1 RLKQLVTEFKQGLP
15 LIAAL
20 RNTSLKQRHWEEI
33 QYAIGRSL
41 TRDATLTLGDLLKWR
56 LFQHRDLIMEISTR
70 ATNEATL
77 LTMLNKLINT
87 WQTTDFKLVAH
98 TSGPQNVMIVSTAEE
113 IWNQLEESQMTI
125 ATIKGSRYVTPIKG
139 QVEDWERK
147 LMLFSRTLDEW
158 MQCQRNWLYLE
169 PVFTTIDIQRQLPTE
184 SQLFSQ
190 VDKSWREIM
199 RRTEDRPNA
208 LRAATGPGVL
218 ESLQLC
224 NSNLEKIQ
232 KCLED
237 YLELKRLAFPR
248 FYFLSNDELLSVLS
262 HGREPVSIQPHLVKC
277 FANIKYLDIRGGSS
291 KAPNTVHAMI
301 SAEGETVAMPKYVN
315 VRARGSVENWLSS
328 VEGAMIDTVR
338 KHLRMALLTWTH
350 DPNALVEWMLKYPG
364 QVVLTVVSI
373 FYLLLHWN
381 RDFRQAQIMF
391 NKEVTKALSTET
403 PEAELQRTHQDF
415 INILNYFT
423 LEALIIIYVHIRDII
438 ADLIK
443 LKVTSPQ
450 DFQWTRQLLYEWQDA
465 SNMCKVVQAEARFT
479 YGCEYIGC
487 ASRLV
492 ITPLTDRCF
501 LTLTGA
507 LNLHLGG
514 SPAGPAGTGK
524 SETVK
529 DLAKI
534 MGKQCVVFNCSEG
547 IDFKMT
553 GQFFSG
559 LSQSGAWC
567 CFDEFNRIDVEVLS
581 VIASQVH
588 SIKAAMDAQVIRF
601 MFEGREIKLNASC
614 AYFITMNPGY
624 LGRVELPDNLKSLF
638 RPVAMMV
645 PDYALIT
652 EIILFSEGFQEAKLF
667 SRKIV
672 NLYDLASKQL
682 SQQDHYDFG
691 MRAIKSVLV
700 MAGQKKQSYISSSD
714 AQDRNILIHSLRNAN
729 LPRFLAEDAPLFN
742 NIMSDLFP
750 GISPPKMDNSA
761 LEKAIEQATTEL
773 GLELWTDQLQ
783 KAVQLKEQLAVRH
796 GVMLVGPSGG
806 GKTTVRTVLQRA
818 LTSLY
823 SSLAPKHT
831 DESFSINPK
840 CVSLG
845 ELYGYTDPNTLE
857 WVDGMLA
864 YLFSTT
870 ISNGEFEWRWVVL
883 DGPVDTA
890 WVENLNTTLDDTKTL
905 CLANG
910 ERINMPDN
918 MRIMFEVDT
927 LTQASPATISRC
939 AMVYMD
945 PVKLGWKPYVKS
957 WIKRLPKDLPQSGRD
972 HLWDL
977 FELSIETG
985 LQLLEKRLKLQHI
998 PVPQLSVVQ
1007 TLCRILQVL
1016 IGEVNYNRP
1025 AEVTSELT
1033 FILGRL
1039 FVFAFTWSVGG
1050 VLNRED
1056 DQEEDTLISSTVIGR
1071 DETLINMSYDFD
1083 QLVHDIF
1090 EKDTGI
1096 GVTFPSGSRS
1106 IFSYFVDLQVIRYS
1120 FLSALLLLNKFP
1132 VLLTGDSGVGKTAL
1146 IQRVLLPVATKAQ
1159 SGDLV
1164 INTIQFSAL
1173 TQPSQ
1178 CQAQMMNKLVKRSRD
1193 SVGPPRGKKCI
1204 AFVNDLNMPSSD
1216 KHGSQPPLELL
1227 RQFIDLGG
1235 FYDVKKL
1242 TWKGVVD
1249 VTLAATAAP
1258 PGGGR
1263 EISSRLLKHFSVF
1276 AMPQPSTK
1284 SLQHIYKVQL
1294 GHFFEN
1300 RDFMPEVKESC
1311 PQVVNAGIAVYY
1323 KMCNAMLPTPDKSHY
1338 TFNLRDLSDV
1348 IKGVLQADESVIV
1361 SRETIAHLFAHE
1373 ATRVF
1378 HDRLTDATD
1387 RSTFHQFLSDD
1398 LHNYFKQIKTL
1409 KKYVAVH
1416 FKRFIT
1422 IPAETLQ
1429 NAPIIFGDFLDMNA
1443 PSASRMYRQLPSHNM
1458 LSTLLEEYYMRISSS
1473 LSSSPP
1479 LIFFEAA
1486 IDHVVRAARVFRQ
1499 PGAHLLLVGIDGT
1512 GKVTTCKLAAR
1523 IAGCQVYSLSIVR
1536 GYSLVDFRDE
1546 LKKVFRI
1553 CGVSNKPTVL
1563 LLTDADL
1570 VSEAFLE
1577 DINCILNTGRE
1588 DAELFDQDELDGIV
1602 MEVKQDAIAHD
1613 VPDSRAAML
1622 KFFQSRVSRNLHIT
1636 LATSPAGGNF
1646 RRRCRTHP
1654 ALVNCCTID
1663 WYDRWPEEALMSVAC
1678 AYFTRENIDESIS
1691 GEKIASVCVQIHFS
1705 AAQAAQ
1711 KLWEEMRRR
1720 YYITPTT
1727 YLEFVQLFTKMLSK
1741 NKQNFHR
1748 NLGRLHTGLRKLA
1761 EAKSMVSTMREEL
1774 IGLGPKIEVKAQDTE
1789 RLMAQLKKDTQAVNE
1804 VRELVRN
1811 EEQTMRNETQM
1822 VQDFAQQAT
1831 LDLQA
1836 VLPALQEAVQALDS
1850 LDKSDLAVIR
1860 VYIYPP
1866 LLVVK
1871 VMNAVCVLLQV
1882 KPDWPQAKQLMADP
1896 QFLKKMVQLD
1906 RDAIPDRVFAKVRRI
1921 TRDPDFTPEQVE
1933 KVSSACTSM
1942 CMWVLALQHYNDVKR
1957 MVEPKQRRVQEAR
1970 EALQVAQDNLKKKQ
1984 ASLHKIESHLTQL
1997 SAKYDE
2003 SVAQQEA
2010 LKKRRVITGKRLE
2023 RAAILIHA
2031 LADEEGRWNESVD
2044 NLNKKLCGLIGDTMV
2059 SAASVAYL
2067 GPFIQSYR
2075 HDLTSQW
2082 VQSCHDGSIVTSQSY
2097 DMVRLMADSNKVRT
2111 WHTQDLPRDVHS
2123 IENAVIIDAAR
2134 RWPLIVDPQG
2144 QAINWIK
2151 KMEKQHLRVVYAGD
2165 ANYMKVVENAIR
2177 VGETLLLCGL
2187 SETLDPELKPV
2198 LQMELITGN
2207 PLSSCEVFLK
2217 VSCVCIK
2224 LSKYLKTFLFRQSN
2238 YSENER
2244 RTEAARSRYM
2254 PVATRG
2260 AVLYFVVADLEVL
2273 NPMYQFSLQW
2283 FSEKFIFATERPSQI
2298 EEDKDFLKL
2307 LHKMVDVLT
2316 NGVYEVVSY
2325 SLFAEHKIVFSFL
2338 LACAIMRNNAK
2349 YGDQW
2354 KELVDAG
2361 LGEVPR
2367 TPFEWVTV
2375 DMWRQCRYISLKIAA
2390 FDSLSVSMVKAT
2402 SQWELFHSHPQPY
2415 ELMATKQNLD
2425 DNADFDWTK
2434 ISSFGRLILIK
2445 LLRPECLLPSV
2456 RSFVRYEM
2464 GETFVTSK
2472 SLDLVEIYKQS
2483 VSNMPLIFVLSPGT
2497 DPSAQLLKYAKE
2509 TRGSTLHVD
2518 MVSLGRGQGPKAEDL
2533 IHKAQI
2539 LKGRWVFLQ
2548 NCHLAASFMPRL
2560 QAIVE
2565 DLNAPGSEVDSEFR
2579 LWLSSKPDH
2588 SFPVPILQKGLK
2600 MAVEPPRGIRSHLEL
2615 AFGSSGVNDVTPD
2628 LYSHGSPHKN
2638 WNRLL
2643 FALCCFNALAH
2654 ERQKYGTLGFNL
2666 SYDFTASDLEVS
2678 ILMLQQLLG
2687 DSPDVPWLALRHLT
2701 GLIGACFFQ
2710 VRESIMGLPLSDPPD
2725 VFGMHDN
2732 AEKAFMESEANRLIN
2747 VIINVQPKLATAS
2760 HDGLLNEA
2768 ELDSELTLAKILT
2781 SNVWSNSAL
2790 LTVARQEIDR
2800 FNRLLHTINVSLR
2813 ALSRALS
2820 GEIVMSDSLEQAF
2833 SALLLQRVPETW
2845 QAVSY
2850 ESCKPLGSW
2859 LEDLLQRVEFFST
2872 WSNLEEPTSYWV
2884 SAFFFPQGF
2893 LTAVLQNYARK
2904 HKIPVDSLTF
2914 NFHVRDFAFRTT
2926 ETPLNDGVRV
2936 FGLFMDSGRWDVDQR
2951 MLQESL
2957 PNIRYFRMPE
2967 IIFMPVQQTEDA
2979 SSSSMYSCPLYRTS
2993 RRAGSLSSTGHST
3006 NFVTAVNLETDLP
3019 SGHWTLRGTA
3029 LLVSVG

>member
-1 RLKQLVTEFKQGLP
+1 
-15 LIAAL
+15 
-20 RNTSLKQRHWEEI
+20 
-33 QYAIGRSL
+33 
-41 TRDATLTLGDLLKWR
+41 
-56 LFQHRDLIMEISTR
+56 
-70 ATNEATL
+70 
-77 LTMLNKLINT
+77 
-87 WQTTDFKLVAH
+87 
-98 TSGPQNVMIVSTAEE
+98 
-113 IWNQLEESQMTI
+113 
-125 ATIKGSRYVTPIKG
+125 
-139 QVEDWERK
+139 
-147 LMLFSRTLDEW
+147 
-158 MQCQRNWLYLE
+158 
-169 PVFTTIDIQRQLPTE
+169 
-184 SQLFSQ
+184 
-190 VDKSWREIM
+190 
-199 RRTEDRPNA
+199 
-208 LRAATGPGVL
+208 
-218 ESLQLC
+218 
-224 NSNLEKIQ
+224 
-232 KCLED
+232 
-237 YLELKRLAFPR
+237 
-248 FYFLSNDELLSVLS
+248 
-262 HGREPVSIQPHLVKC
+262 
-277 FANIKYLDIRGGSS
+277 
-291 KAPNTVHAMI
+291 
-301 SAEGETVAMPKYVN
+301 
-315 VRARGSVENWLSS
+315 
-328 VEGAMIDTVR
+328 
-338 KHLRMALLTWTH
+338 
-350 DPNALVEWMLKYPG
+350 
-364 QVVLTVVSI
+364 
-373 FYLLLHWN
+373 
-381 RDFRQAQIMF
+381 
-391 NKEVTKALSTET
+391 
-403 PEAELQRTHQDF
+403 
-415 INILNYFT
+415 
-423 LEALIIIYVHIRDII
+423 
-438 ADLIK
+438 
-443 LKVTSPQ
+443 
-450 DFQWTRQLLYEWQDA
+450 
-465 SNMCKVVQAEARFT
+465 NM
-479 YGCEYIGC
+479 
-487 ASRLV
+487 
-492 ITPLTDRCF
+492 
-501 LTLTGA
+501 
-507 LNLHLGG
+507 
-514 SPAGPAGTGK
+514 
-524 SETVK
+524 
-529 DLAKI
+529 
-534 MGKQCVVFNCSEG
+534 
-547 IDFKMT
+547 
-553 GQFFSG
+553 
-559 LSQSGAWC
+559 
-567 CFDEFNRIDVEVLS
+567 
-581 VIASQVH
+581 
-588 SIKAAMDAQVIRF
+588 
-601 MFEGREIKLNASC
+601 
-614 AYFITMNPGY
+614 
-624 LGRVELPDNLKSLF
+624 
-638 RPVAMMV
+638 
-645 PDYALIT
+645 
-652 EIILFSEGFQEAKLF
+652 
-667 SRKIV
+667 
-672 NLYDLASKQL
+672 
-682 SQQDHYDFG
+682 
-691 MRAIKSVLV
+691 
-700 MAGQKKQSYISSSD
+700 
-714 AQDRNILIHSLRNAN
+714 
-729 LPRFLAEDAPLFN
+729 
-742 NIMSDLFP
+742 
-750 GISPPKMDNSA
+750 
-761 LEKAIEQATTEL
+761 
-773 GLELWTDQLQ
+773 
-783 KAVQLKEQLAVRH
+783 
-796 GVMLVGPSGG
+796 
-806 GKTTVRTVLQRA
+806 
-818 LTSLY
+818 
-823 SSLAPKHT
+823 
-831 DESFSINPK
+831 
-840 CVSLG
+840 
-845 ELYGYTDPNTLE
+845 ELY
-857 WVDGMLA
+857 
-864 YLFSTT
+864 
-870 ISNGEFEWRWVVL
+870 
-883 DGPVDTA
+883 
-890 WVENLNTTLDDTKTL
+890 
-905 CLANG
+905 
-910 ERINMPDN
+910 PD
-918 MRIMFEVDT
+918 R
-927 LTQASPATISRC
+927 
-939 AMVYMD
+939 
-945 PVKLGWKPYVKS
+945 
-957 WIKRLPKDLPQSGRD
+957 
-972 HLWDL
+972 
-977 FELSIETG
+977 
-985 LQLLEKRLKLQHI
+985 
-998 PVPQLSVVQ
+998 
-1007 TLCRILQVL
+1007 
-1016 IGEVNYNRP
+1016 
-1025 AEVTSELT
+1025 LT

-1050 VLNRED
+1050 VLN
-1056 DQEEDTLISSTVIGR
+1056 
-1071 DETLINMSYDFD
+1071 SYDFD

-1106 IFSYFVDLQVIRYS
+1106 IFSYFVDLQSGRFVPWDELVPATRTLIERGLTYTLVGNNRALIRYS

-1146 IQRVLLPVATKAQ
+1146 IQVLATKAQ

-1284 SLQHIYKVQL
+1284 SLQHIYKVSSL
-1294 GHFFEN
+1294 FFN

-1398 LHNYFKQIKTL
+1398 LHNYFK
-1409 KKYVAVH
+1409 
-1416 FKRFIT
+1416 IT

-2224 LSKYLKTFLFRQSN
+2224 LSKYLKTFLFLPPKQLFW
-2238 YSENER
+2238 
-2244 RTEAARSRYM
+2244 SRYM

-2283 FSEKFIFATERPSQI
+2283 FSEKFILCIGELVKNGTMQFRLL
-2298 EEDKDFLKL
+2298 LKSCLKVL
-2307 LHKMVDVLT
+2307 L
-2316 NGVYEVVSY
+2316 VVSY

-2354 KELVDAG
+2354 KELGQLTEQHWNIFLHTRPLASMTDDEILVRI
-2361 LGEVPR
+2361 PR

-2701 GLIGACFFQ
+2701 GEVIYGGRVTDHWDRRCLVSLLTKFYCDETITDGHTYSRDGLFKPPDQNATFA
-2710 VRESIMGLPLSDPPD
+2710 ESIMGLPLSDPPD

-2760 HDGLLNEA
+2760 VLDSGQTDTQVVMEITRDMLQRLPNTVEHDGLLNEA

-2914 NFHVRDFAFRTT
+2914 NFHVQDVKDNEDLIDINKKLQVRDFAFRTT

-2967 IIFMPVQQTEDA
+2967 IIFMPQTEDA

>member
-1 RLKQLVTEFKQGLP
+1 
-15 LIAAL
+15 
-20 RNTSLKQRHWEEI
+20 
-33 QYAIGRSL
+33 
-41 TRDATLTLGDLLKWR
+41 
-56 LFQHRDLIMEISTR
+56 
-70 ATNEATL
+70 
-77 LTMLNKLINT
+77 
-87 WQTTDFKLVAH
+87 
-98 TSGPQNVMIVSTAEE
+98 
-113 IWNQLEESQMTI
+113 
-125 ATIKGSRYVTPIKG
+125 
-139 QVEDWERK
+139 
-147 LMLFSRTLDEW
+147 
-158 MQCQRNWLYLE
+158 
-169 PVFTTIDIQRQLPTE
+169 
-184 SQLFSQ
+184 
-190 VDKSWREIM
+190 
-199 RRTEDRPNA
+199 
-208 LRAATGPGVL
+208 
-218 ESLQLC
+218 
-224 NSNLEKIQ
+224 
-232 KCLED
+232 
-237 YLELKRLAFPR
+237 
-248 FYFLSNDELLSVLS
+248 
-262 HGREPVSIQPHLVKC
+262 LVKC

-301 SAEGETVAMPKYVN
+301 SAEGETVAMPKN

-364 QVVLTVVSI
+364 QVVLTV
-373 FYLLLHWN
+373 
-381 RDFRQAQIMF
+381 AQIMF

-415 INILNYFT
+415 INILNVLSGIVKMFPGT
-423 LEALIIIYVHIRDII
+423 MQLLTTLIIIYVHIRDII

-806 GKTTVRTVLQRA
+806 GKTTVRTCNATCVNTFRKWLW
-818 LTSLY
+818 
-823 SSLAPKHT
+823 
-831 DESFSINPK
+831 SFSINPK

-864 YLFSTT
+864 YSVVR
-870 ISNGEFEWRWVVL
+870 SSDSGEFEWRWVVL

-1025 AEVTSELT
+1025 AEVTSEL
-1033 FILGRL
+1033 

-1050 VLNRED
+1050 VLN
-1056 DQEEDTLISSTVIGR
+1056 SSTVIGR

-1106 IFSYFVDLQVIRYS
+1106 IFSYFVDLQSGRFVPWDELVPATRTLIERGLTYTLVGNNRALIRYS

-1146 IQRVLLPVATKAQ
+1146 IQVLATKAQ

-1249 VTLAATAAP
+1249 VTLAALQP
-1258 PGGGR
+1258 HLVVGGSL
-1263 EISSRLLKHFSVF
+1263 ISSRLLKHFSVF

-1398 LHNYFKQIKTL
+1398 LHNYFK
-1409 KKYVAVH
+1409 
-1416 FKRFIT
+1416 IT

-1678 AYFTRENIDESIS
+1678 AYFTRENIDVQTQITSSSVDATNDESAQIESSREESIS

-2198 LQMELITGN
+2198 LQMELIH
-2207 PLSSCEVFLK
+2207 
-2217 VSCVCIK
+2217 
-2224 LSKYLKTFLFRQSN
+2224 
-2238 YSENER
+2238 
-2244 RTEAARSRYM
+2244 RSRYM

-2283 FSEKFIFATERPSQI
+2283 FSEKFILCIGEFISMILELNLIFNLKKLLQFKRLVKNGTMQFRLLLKSCLKVLLVNKLHCTIFYFPPQSVQAREECSSTPSSRVSSATERPSQI

-2316 NGVYEVVSY
+2316 NGVYEVSIGKKLGKNVFGKFKFKNVLGQIGANLKINKYDKIQLHFVVSY

-2354 KELVDAG
+2354 KELEVDAG

-2701 GLIGACFFQ
+2701 GEVIYGGRVTDHWDRRCLVSLLTKFYCDETITDGHTYSRDGLFKPPDQNATFA
-2710 VRESIMGLPLSDPPD
+2710 ESIMGLPLSDPPD

-2760 HDGLLNEA
+2760 VLDSGQTDTQVVMEITRDMLQRLPNTVEHDGLPLMQ
-2768 ELDSELTLAKILT
+2768 
-2781 SNVWSNSAL
+2781 SAL

-2872 WSNLEEPTSYWV
+2872 WSNLVEEPTSYWV

-3029 LLVSVG
+3029 LLVSV

>member
-1 RLKQLVTEFKQGLP
+1 MQ
-15 LIAAL
+15 
-20 RNTSLKQRHWEEI
+20 EI
-33 QYAIGRSL
+33 
-41 TRDATLTLGDLLKWR
+41 
-56 LFQHRDLIMEISTR
+56 
-70 ATNEATL
+70 
-77 LTMLNKLINT
+77 
-87 WQTTDFKLVAH
+87 
-98 TSGPQNVMIVSTAEE
+98 
-113 IWNQLEESQMTI
+113 
-125 ATIKGSRYVTPIKG
+125 
-139 QVEDWERK
+139 
-147 LMLFSRTLDEW
+147 
-158 MQCQRNWLYLE
+158 
-169 PVFTTIDIQRQLPTE
+169 
-184 SQLFSQ
+184 
-190 VDKSWREIM
+190 
-199 RRTEDRPNA
+199 
-208 LRAATGPGVL
+208 
-218 ESLQLC
+218 LQ
-224 NSNLEKIQ
+224 
-232 KCLED
+232 
-237 YLELKRLAFPR
+237 
-248 FYFLSNDELLSVLS
+248 
-262 HGREPVSIQPHLVKC
+262 
-277 FANIKYLDIRGGSS
+277 
-291 KAPNTVHAMI
+291 
-301 SAEGETVAMPKYVN
+301 
-315 VRARGSVENWLSS
+315 
-328 VEGAMIDTVR
+328 
-338 KHLRMALLTWTH
+338 
-350 DPNALVEWMLKYPG
+350 
-364 QVVLTVVSI
+364 
-373 FYLLLHWN
+373 
-381 RDFRQAQIMF
+381 
-391 NKEVTKALSTET
+391 
-403 PEAELQRTHQDF
+403 
-415 INILNYFT
+415 
-423 LEALIIIYVHIRDII
+423 
-438 ADLIK
+438 
-443 LKVTSPQ
+443 
-450 DFQWTRQLLYEWQDA
+450 
-465 SNMCKVVQAEARFT
+465 
-479 YGCEYIGC
+479 
-487 ASRLV
+487 
-492 ITPLTDRCF
+492 
-501 LTLTGA
+501 
-507 LNLHLGG
+507 
-514 SPAGPAGTGK
+514 
-524 SETVK
+524 
-529 DLAKI
+529 
-534 MGKQCVVFNCSEG
+534 
-547 IDFKMT
+547 
-553 GQFFSG
+553 
-559 LSQSGAWC
+559 
-567 CFDEFNRIDVEVLS
+567 
-581 VIASQVH
+581 
-588 SIKAAMDAQVIRF
+588 
-601 MFEGREIKLNASC
+601 
-614 AYFITMNPGY
+614 
-624 LGRVELPDNLKSLF
+624 
-638 RPVAMMV
+638 
-645 PDYALIT
+645 
-652 EIILFSEGFQEAKLF
+652 
-667 SRKIV
+667 
-672 NLYDLASKQL
+672 
-682 SQQDHYDFG
+682 
-691 MRAIKSVLV
+691 
-700 MAGQKKQSYISSSD
+700 
-714 AQDRNILIHSLRNAN
+714 QDRNILIHSLRNAN

-761 LEKAIEQATTEL
+761 LEVAIEQATTEL

-806 GKTTVRTVLQRA
+806 GKTTVRTKSTRRRKYV
-818 LTSLY
+818 
-823 SSLAPKHT
+823 
-831 DESFSINPK
+831 ESFSINPK

-864 YLFSTT
+864 YASRDTPAN
-870 ISNGEFEWRWVVL
+870 SGEFEWRWVVL

-1016 IGEVNYNRP
+1016 IGFMNKNGGEVNYNRP
-1025 AEVTSELT
+1025 AEVTSESRPILSTGVETKMLYPDRLT

-1050 VLNRED
+1050 VLN
-1056 DQEEDTLISSTVIGR
+1056 
-1071 DETLINMSYDFD
+1071 SYDFD

-1106 IFSYFVDLQVIRYS
+1106 IFSYFVDLQVVGLEFEWNSSKITYIHLPKYTLCSIRYS

-1146 IQRVLLPVATKAQ
+1146 IQVLATKAQ

-1178 CQAQMMNKLVKRSRD
+1178 CQVSFKIFLVKRSRD

-1263 EISSRLLKHFSVF
+1263 EFISSRLLKHFSVF

-1398 LHNYFKQIKTL
+1398 LHNYFKVPRVCHTTRTTEQIKTL

-1678 AYFTRENIDESIS
+1678 AYFTRENIDVQTQITSSSVDATNDES
-1691 GEKIASVCVQIHFS
+1691 AQIES
-1705 AAQAAQ
+1705 SR
-1711 KLWEEMRRR
+1711 EEMRRR

-1970 EALQVAQDNLKKKQ
+1970 EALQVAQDNLK
-1984 ASLHKIESHLTQL
+1984 
-1997 SAKYDE
+1997 
-2003 SVAQQEA
+2003 
-2010 LKKRRVITGKRLE
+2010 
-2023 RAAILIHA
+2023 
-2031 LADEEGRWNESVD
+2031 
-2044 NLNKKLCGLIGDTMV
+2044 
-2059 SAASVAYL
+2059 
-2067 GPFIQSYR
+2067 
-2075 HDLTSQW
+2075 
-2082 VQSCHDGSIVTSQSY
+2082 
-2097 DMVRLMADSNKVRT
+2097 
-2111 WHTQDLPRDVHS
+2111 
-2123 IENAVIIDAAR
+2123 
-2134 RWPLIVDPQG
+2134 
-2144 QAINWIK
+2144 
-2151 KMEKQHLRVVYAGD
+2151 
-2165 ANYMKVVENAIR
+2165 
-2177 VGETLLLCGL
+2177 
-2187 SETLDPELKPV
+2187 
-2198 LQMELITGN
+2198 
-2207 PLSSCEVFLK
+2207 
-2217 VSCVCIK
+2217 
-2224 LSKYLKTFLFRQSN
+2224 
-2238 YSENER
+2238 
-2244 RTEAARSRYM
+2244 
-2254 PVATRG
+2254 
-2260 AVLYFVVADLEVL
+2260 
-2273 NPMYQFSLQW
+2273 
-2283 FSEKFIFATERPSQI
+2283 
-2298 EEDKDFLKL
+2298 
-2307 LHKMVDVLT
+2307 
-2316 NGVYEVVSY
+2316 
-2325 SLFAEHKIVFSFL
+2325 
-2338 LACAIMRNNAK
+2338 
-2349 YGDQW
+2349 
-2354 KELVDAG
+2354 
-2361 LGEVPR
+2361 
-2367 TPFEWVTV
+2367 
-2375 DMWRQCRYISLKIAA
+2375 
-2390 FDSLSVSMVKAT
+2390 
-2402 SQWELFHSHPQPY
+2402 
-2415 ELMATKQNLD
+2415 
-2425 DNADFDWTK
+2425 
-2434 ISSFGRLILIK
+2434 
-2445 LLRPECLLPSV
+2445 
-2456 RSFVRYEM
+2456 
-2464 GETFVTSK
+2464 
-2472 SLDLVEIYKQS
+2472 
-2483 VSNMPLIFVLSPGT
+2483 
-2497 DPSAQLLKYAKE
+2497 
-2509 TRGSTLHVD
+2509 
-2518 MVSLGRGQGPKAEDL
+2518 
-2533 IHKAQI
+2533 
-2539 LKGRWVFLQ
+2539 
-2548 NCHLAASFMPRL
+2548 
-2560 QAIVE
+2560 
-2565 DLNAPGSEVDSEFR
+2565 
-2579 LWLSSKPDH
+2579 
-2588 SFPVPILQKGLK
+2588 
-2600 MAVEPPRGIRSHLEL
+2600 
-2615 AFGSSGVNDVTPD
+2615 
-2628 LYSHGSPHKN
+2628 
-2638 WNRLL
+2638 
-2643 FALCCFNALAH
+2643 
-2654 ERQKYGTLGFNL
+2654 
-2666 SYDFTASDLEVS
+2666 
-2678 ILMLQQLLG
+2678 
-2687 DSPDVPWLALRHLT
+2687 
-2701 GLIGACFFQ
+2701 
-2710 VRESIMGLPLSDPPD
+2710 
-2725 VFGMHDN
+2725 
-2732 AEKAFMESEANRLIN
+2732 
-2747 VIINVQPKLATAS
+2747 
-2760 HDGLLNEA
+2760 
-2768 ELDSELTLAKILT
+2768 
-2781 SNVWSNSAL
+2781 
-2790 LTVARQEIDR
+2790 
-2800 FNRLLHTINVSLR
+2800 
-2813 ALSRALS
+2813 
-2820 GEIVMSDSLEQAF
+2820 
-2833 SALLLQRVPETW
+2833 
-2845 QAVSY
+2845 
-2850 ESCKPLGSW
+2850 
-2859 LEDLLQRVEFFST
+2859 
-2872 WSNLEEPTSYWV
+2872 
-2884 SAFFFPQGF
+2884 
-2893 LTAVLQNYARK
+2893 
-2904 HKIPVDSLTF
+2904 
-2914 NFHVRDFAFRTT
+2914 
-2926 ETPLNDGVRV
+2926 
-2936 FGLFMDSGRWDVDQR
+2936 
-2951 MLQESL
+2951 
-2957 PNIRYFRMPE
+2957 
-2967 IIFMPVQQTEDA
+2967 
-2979 SSSSMYSCPLYRTS
+2979 
-2993 RRAGSLSSTGHST
+2993 
-3006 NFVTAVNLETDLP
+3006 
-3019 SGHWTLRGTA
+3019 
-3029 LLVSVG
+3029 

>member
-1 RLKQLVTEFKQGLP
+1 SQVTEFLKLDIDIVQDNVMRFMQTIFMLEKGLPKNEIVPRLKQLVTEFKQGLP

-301 SAEGETVAMPKYVN
+301 SAEGETVAMPKN

-364 QVVLTVVSI
+364 QVVLTKIIRITKWPLQPENI
-373 FYLLLHWN
+373 F
-381 RDFRQAQIMF
+381 
-391 NKEVTKALSTET
+391 KT
-403 PEAELQRTHQDF
+403 
-415 INILNYFT
+415 
-423 LEALIIIYVHIRDII
+423 
-438 ADLIK
+438 
-443 LKVTSPQ
+443 
-450 DFQWTRQLLYEWQDA
+450 
-465 SNMCKVVQAEARFT
+465 RFT

-806 GKTTVRTVLQRA
+806 GKTTMIHMFCHKSTRRRKYV
-818 LTSLY
+818 
-823 SSLAPKHT
+823 
-831 DESFSINPK
+831 ESFSINPK

-864 YLFSTT
+864 YASRDTPAN
-870 ISNGEFEWRWVVL
+870 SGEFEWRWVVL

-957 WIKRLPKDLPQSGRD
+957 WIKRLPKDLPQSGECPKSCRD

-1016 IGEVNYNRP
+1016 IG
-1025 AEVTSELT
+1025 
-1033 FILGRL
+1033 
-1039 FVFAFTWSVGG
+1039 
-1050 VLNRED
+1050 ED

-1106 IFSYFVDLQVIRYS
+1106 IFSYFVDLQSGRFVPWDELVPATRTLIERGLTYTLVGNNRALIRYS

-1146 IQRVLLPVATKAQ
+1146 IQVLATKAQ

-1178 CQAQMMNKLVKRSRD
+1178 CQVSFKIFLVKRSRD

-1284 SLQHIYKVQL
+1284 SLQHIYKVSSL
-1294 GHFFEN
+1294 FFVFN

-1398 LHNYFKQIKTL
+1398 LHNYFK
-1409 KKYVAVH
+1409 
-1416 FKRFIT
+1416 IT

-1458 LSTLLEEYYMRISSS
+1458 LSTLLEEYYMRIRYSGLMVIPRGNSS

-1761 EAKSMVSTMREEL
+1761 EAKSMVT
-1774 IGLGPKIEVKAQDTE
+1774 
-1789 RLMAQLKKDTQAVNE
+1789 
-1804 VRELVRN
+1804 
-1811 EEQTMRNETQM
+1811 
-1822 VQDFAQQAT
+1822 
-1831 LDLQA
+1831 
-1836 VLPALQEAVQALDS
+1836 
-1850 LDKSDLAVIR
+1850 
-1860 VYIYPP
+1860 
-1866 LLVVK
+1866 
-1871 VMNAVCVLLQV
+1871 
-1882 KPDWPQAKQLMADP
+1882 KQLMADP

-2198 LQMELITGN
+2198 LQMELIH
-2207 PLSSCEVFLK
+2207 
-2217 VSCVCIK
+2217 
-2224 LSKYLKTFLFRQSN
+2224 
-2238 YSENER
+2238 
-2244 RTEAARSRYM
+2244 RSRYM

-2283 FSEKFIFATERPSQI
+2283 FSEKFILCIGEFISMILELNLIFNLKKLLQFKRLVKNGTMQFRLLLKSLQAREECSSTPSSRVSSATERPSQI

-2316 NGVYEVVSY
+2316 NGVYEVSIGKKLGKFKFKNVLGQIGANLKINKYDKIQLHFVSNIIFAISRYQVVSY

-2354 KELVDAG
+2354 KELEVDAG

-2701 GLIGACFFQ
+2701 GEVIYGGRVTDHWDRRCLVSLLTKFYCDETITDGHTYSRDGLFKPPDQNATFAEVICVF
-2710 VRESIMGLPLSDPPD
+2710 RGKYGESIMGLPLSDPPD

-2760 HDGLLNEA
+2760 VLDSGQTDTQVVMEITRDMLQRLPNTVEHDGVFFLKMGAGEIPLKMV
-2768 ELDSELTLAKILT
+2768 T
-2781 SNVWSNSAL
+2781 
-2790 LTVARQEIDR
+2790 RQEIDR

-2967 IIFMPVQQTEDA
+2967 IIFMPVQ
-2979 SSSSMYSCPLYRTS
+2979 
-2993 RRAGSLSSTGHST
+2993 
-3006 NFVTAVNLETDLP
+3006 V
-3019 SGHWTLRGTA
+3019 
-3029 LLVSVG
+3029 

>member
-1 RLKQLVTEFKQGLP
+1 
-15 LIAAL
+15 
-20 RNTSLKQRHWEEI
+20 
-33 QYAIGRSL
+33 
-41 TRDATLTLGDLLKWR
+41 
-56 LFQHRDLIMEISTR
+56 
-70 ATNEATL
+70 
-77 LTMLNKLINT
+77 
-87 WQTTDFKLVAH
+87 
-98 TSGPQNVMIVSTAEE
+98 
-113 IWNQLEESQMTI
+113 
-125 ATIKGSRYVTPIKG
+125 
-139 QVEDWERK
+139 
-147 LMLFSRTLDEW
+147 
-158 MQCQRNWLYLE
+158 
-169 PVFTTIDIQRQLPTE
+169 
-184 SQLFSQ
+184 
-190 VDKSWREIM
+190 
-199 RRTEDRPNA
+199 
-208 LRAATGPGVL
+208 
-218 ESLQLC
+218 
-224 NSNLEKIQ
+224 
-232 KCLED
+232 
-237 YLELKRLAFPR
+237 
-248 FYFLSNDELLSVLS
+248 
-262 HGREPVSIQPHLVKC
+262 
-277 FANIKYLDIRGGSS
+277 
-291 KAPNTVHAMI
+291 
-301 SAEGETVAMPKYVN
+301 
-315 VRARGSVENWLSS
+315 
-328 VEGAMIDTVR
+328 
-338 KHLRMALLTWTH
+338 
-350 DPNALVEWMLKYPG
+350 
-364 QVVLTVVSI
+364 
-373 FYLLLHWN
+373 
-381 RDFRQAQIMF
+381 
-391 NKEVTKALSTET
+391 
-403 PEAELQRTHQDF
+403 
-415 INILNYFT
+415 
-423 LEALIIIYVHIRDII
+423 
-438 ADLIK
+438 
-443 LKVTSPQ
+443 
-450 DFQWTRQLLYEWQDA
+450 
-465 SNMCKVVQAEARFT
+465 FT

-761 LEKAIEQATTEL
+761 LEVAIEQATTEL

-864 YLFSTT
+864 YCIIAFLSD
-870 ISNGEFEWRWVVL
+870 SGEFEWRWVVL

-957 WIKRLPKDLPQSGRD
+957 WIKRLPKDLPQSRD

-1016 IGEVNYNRP
+1016 IGFMNKNGGFGNPDMLYPDR
-1025 AEVTSELT
+1025 LT

-1106 IFSYFVDLQVIRYS
+1106 IFSYFVDLQVLWSIVMYRAESILSKSLNSQGCLITPIPFQIIRYS

-1146 IQRVLLPVATKAQ
+1146 IQVLATKAQ

-1398 LHNYFKQIKTL
+1398 LHNYFK
-1409 KKYVAVH
+1409 
-1416 FKRFIT
+1416 IT

-1577 DINCILNTGRE
+1577 DINCILNTG
-1588 DAELFDQDELDGIV
+1588 
-1602 MEVKQDAIAHD
+1602 
-1613 VPDSRAAML
+1613 S
-1622 KFFQSRVSRNLHIT
+1622 
-1636 LATSPAGGNF
+1636 
-1646 RRRCRTHP
+1646 
-1654 ALVNCCTID
+1654 
-1663 WYDRWPEEALMSVAC
+1663 
-1678 AYFTRENIDESIS
+1678 
-1691 GEKIASVCVQIHFS
+1691 
-1705 AAQAAQ
+1705 
-1711 KLWEEMRRR
+1711 
-1720 YYITPTT
+1720 
-1727 YLEFVQLFTKMLSK
+1727 
-1741 NKQNFHR
+1741 
-1748 NLGRLHTGLRKLA
+1748 
-1761 EAKSMVSTMREEL
+1761 
-1774 IGLGPKIEVKAQDTE
+1774 
-1789 RLMAQLKKDTQAVNE
+1789 
-1804 VRELVRN
+1804 
-1811 EEQTMRNETQM
+1811 
-1822 VQDFAQQAT
+1822 
-1831 LDLQA
+1831 
-1836 VLPALQEAVQALDS
+1836 
-1850 LDKSDLAVIR
+1850 
-1860 VYIYPP
+1860 
-1866 LLVVK
+1866 
-1871 VMNAVCVLLQV
+1871 
-1882 KPDWPQAKQLMADP
+1882 
-1896 QFLKKMVQLD
+1896 
-1906 RDAIPDRVFAKVRRI
+1906 
-1921 TRDPDFTPEQVE
+1921 
-1933 KVSSACTSM
+1933 
-1942 CMWVLALQHYNDVKR
+1942 WVL
-1957 MVEPKQRRVQEAR
+1957 
-1970 EALQVAQDNLKKKQ
+1970 
-1984 ASLHKIESHLTQL
+1984 
-1997 SAKYDE
+1997 
-2003 SVAQQEA
+2003 
-2010 LKKRRVITGKRLE
+2010 
-2023 RAAILIHA
+2023 
-2031 LADEEGRWNESVD
+2031 
-2044 NLNKKLCGLIGDTMV
+2044 
-2059 SAASVAYL
+2059 
-2067 GPFIQSYR
+2067 
-2075 HDLTSQW
+2075 
-2082 VQSCHDGSIVTSQSY
+2082 
-2097 DMVRLMADSNKVRT
+2097 
-2111 WHTQDLPRDVHS
+2111 
-2123 IENAVIIDAAR
+2123 
-2134 RWPLIVDPQG
+2134 
-2144 QAINWIK
+2144 
-2151 KMEKQHLRVVYAGD
+2151 
-2165 ANYMKVVENAIR
+2165 
-2177 VGETLLLCGL
+2177 
-2187 SETLDPELKPV
+2187 
-2198 LQMELITGN
+2198 
-2207 PLSSCEVFLK
+2207 
-2217 VSCVCIK
+2217 
-2224 LSKYLKTFLFRQSN
+2224 
-2238 YSENER
+2238 
-2244 RTEAARSRYM
+2244 
-2254 PVATRG
+2254 
-2260 AVLYFVVADLEVL
+2260 
-2273 NPMYQFSLQW
+2273 W
-2283 FSEKFIFATERPSQI
+2283 F
-2298 EEDKDFLKL
+2298 
-2307 LHKMVDVLT
+2307 
-2316 NGVYEVVSY
+2316 
-2325 SLFAEHKIVFSFL
+2325 
-2338 LACAIMRNNAK
+2338 
-2349 YGDQW
+2349 
-2354 KELVDAG
+2354 
-2361 LGEVPR
+2361 
-2367 TPFEWVTV
+2367 
-2375 DMWRQCRYISLKIAA
+2375 
-2390 FDSLSVSMVKAT
+2390 
-2402 SQWELFHSHPQPY
+2402 
-2415 ELMATKQNLD
+2415 
-2425 DNADFDWTK
+2425 
-2434 ISSFGRLILIK
+2434 
-2445 LLRPECLLPSV
+2445 
-2456 RSFVRYEM
+2456 
-2464 GETFVTSK
+2464 
-2472 SLDLVEIYKQS
+2472 
-2483 VSNMPLIFVLSPGT
+2483 
-2497 DPSAQLLKYAKE
+2497 
-2509 TRGSTLHVD
+2509 
-2518 MVSLGRGQGPKAEDL
+2518 
-2533 IHKAQI
+2533 
-2539 LKGRWVFLQ
+2539 
-2548 NCHLAASFMPRL
+2548 
-2560 QAIVE
+2560 
-2565 DLNAPGSEVDSEFR
+2565 
-2579 LWLSSKPDH
+2579 
-2588 SFPVPILQKGLK
+2588 
-2600 MAVEPPRGIRSHLEL
+2600 
-2615 AFGSSGVNDVTPD
+2615 
-2628 LYSHGSPHKN
+2628 
-2638 WNRLL
+2638 
-2643 FALCCFNALAH
+2643 
-2654 ERQKYGTLGFNL
+2654 
-2666 SYDFTASDLEVS
+2666 
-2678 ILMLQQLLG
+2678 
-2687 DSPDVPWLALRHLT
+2687 
-2701 GLIGACFFQ
+2701 
-2710 VRESIMGLPLSDPPD
+2710 
-2725 VFGMHDN
+2725 
-2732 AEKAFMESEANRLIN
+2732 
-2747 VIINVQPKLATAS
+2747 
-2760 HDGLLNEA
+2760 
-2768 ELDSELTLAKILT
+2768 
-2781 SNVWSNSAL
+2781 
-2790 LTVARQEIDR
+2790 
-2800 FNRLLHTINVSLR
+2800 
-2813 ALSRALS
+2813 
-2820 GEIVMSDSLEQAF
+2820 
-2833 SALLLQRVPETW
+2833 
-2845 QAVSY
+2845 
-2850 ESCKPLGSW
+2850 
-2859 LEDLLQRVEFFST
+2859 
-2872 WSNLEEPTSYWV
+2872 
-2884 SAFFFPQGF
+2884 
-2893 LTAVLQNYARK
+2893 
-2904 HKIPVDSLTF
+2904 
-2914 NFHVRDFAFRTT
+2914 
-2926 ETPLNDGVRV
+2926 
-2936 FGLFMDSGRWDVDQR
+2936 
-2951 MLQESL
+2951 
-2957 PNIRYFRMPE
+2957 
-2967 IIFMPVQQTEDA
+2967 
-2979 SSSSMYSCPLYRTS
+2979 
-2993 RRAGSLSSTGHST
+2993 
-3006 NFVTAVNLETDLP
+3006 
-3019 SGHWTLRGTA
+3019 
-3029 LLVSVG
+3029 

>member
-1 RLKQLVTEFKQGLP
+1 
-15 LIAAL
+15 
-20 RNTSLKQRHWEEI
+20 
-33 QYAIGRSL
+33 
-41 TRDATLTLGDLLKWR
+41 
-56 LFQHRDLIMEISTR
+56 
-70 ATNEATL
+70 
-77 LTMLNKLINT
+77 
-87 WQTTDFKLVAH
+87 
-98 TSGPQNVMIVSTAEE
+98 
-113 IWNQLEESQMTI
+113 
-125 ATIKGSRYVTPIKG
+125 
-139 QVEDWERK
+139 
-147 LMLFSRTLDEW
+147 
-158 MQCQRNWLYLE
+158 
-169 PVFTTIDIQRQLPTE
+169 
-184 SQLFSQ
+184 
-190 VDKSWREIM
+190 
-199 RRTEDRPNA
+199 
-208 LRAATGPGVL
+208 
-218 ESLQLC
+218 
-224 NSNLEKIQ
+224 
-232 KCLED
+232 
-237 YLELKRLAFPR
+237 
-248 FYFLSNDELLSVLS
+248 
-262 HGREPVSIQPHLVKC
+262 
-277 FANIKYLDIRGGSS
+277 
-291 KAPNTVHAMI
+291 
-301 SAEGETVAMPKYVN
+301 
-315 VRARGSVENWLSS
+315 
-328 VEGAMIDTVR
+328 
-338 KHLRMALLTWTH
+338 
-350 DPNALVEWMLKYPG
+350 
-364 QVVLTVVSI
+364 
-373 FYLLLHWN
+373 
-381 RDFRQAQIMF
+381 
-391 NKEVTKALSTET
+391 
-403 PEAELQRTHQDF
+403 
-415 INILNYFT
+415 
-423 LEALIIIYVHIRDII
+423 
-438 ADLIK
+438 
-443 LKVTSPQ
+443 
-450 DFQWTRQLLYEWQDA
+450 
-465 SNMCKVVQAEARFT
+465 FT

-864 YLFSTT
+864 YASRDTPAN
-870 ISNGEFEWRWVVL
+870 SGEFEWRWVVL

-1016 IGEVNYNRP
+1016 IGFMNKNGGFGNPDMLYPDR
-1025 AEVTSELT
+1025 LT

-1050 VLNRED
+1050 VLN
-1056 DQEEDTLISSTVIGR
+1056 
-1071 DETLINMSYDFD
+1071 SYDFD

-1106 IFSYFVDLQVIRYS
+1106 IFSYFVDLQVSGRFVPWDELVPATRTLIERGLTYTLVGNNRALIRYS

-1146 IQRVLLPVATKAQ
+1146 IQVLATKAQ

-1284 SLQHIYKVQL
+1284 SLQHIYKVSSL
-1294 GHFFEN
+1294 FFN

-1398 LHNYFKQIKTL
+1398 LHNYFK
-1409 KKYVAVH
+1409 
-1416 FKRFIT
+1416 IT

-1774 IGLGPKIEVKAQDTE
+1774 IGLG
-1789 RLMAQLKKDTQAVNE
+1789 
-1804 VRELVRN
+1804 
-1811 EEQTMRNETQM
+1811 
-1822 VQDFAQQAT
+1822 
-1831 LDLQA
+1831 
-1836 VLPALQEAVQALDS
+1836 
-1850 LDKSDLAVIR
+1850 
-1860 VYIYPP
+1860 
-1866 LLVVK
+1866 
-1871 VMNAVCVLLQV
+1871 
-1882 KPDWPQAKQLMADP
+1882 
-1896 QFLKKMVQLD
+1896 
-1906 RDAIPDRVFAKVRRI
+1906 
-1921 TRDPDFTPEQVE
+1921 
-1933 KVSSACTSM
+1933 
-1942 CMWVLALQHYNDVKR
+1942 
-1957 MVEPKQRRVQEAR
+1957 
-1970 EALQVAQDNLKKKQ
+1970 
-1984 ASLHKIESHLTQL
+1984 
-1997 SAKYDE
+1997 
-2003 SVAQQEA
+2003 
-2010 LKKRRVITGKRLE
+2010 
-2023 RAAILIHA
+2023 
-2031 LADEEGRWNESVD
+2031 
-2044 NLNKKLCGLIGDTMV
+2044 
-2059 SAASVAYL
+2059 
-2067 GPFIQSYR
+2067 
-2075 HDLTSQW
+2075 
-2082 VQSCHDGSIVTSQSY
+2082 
-2097 DMVRLMADSNKVRT
+2097 
-2111 WHTQDLPRDVHS
+2111 
-2123 IENAVIIDAAR
+2123 
-2134 RWPLIVDPQG
+2134 
-2144 QAINWIK
+2144 
-2151 KMEKQHLRVVYAGD
+2151 
-2165 ANYMKVVENAIR
+2165 
-2177 VGETLLLCGL
+2177 
-2187 SETLDPELKPV
+2187 
-2198 LQMELITGN
+2198 
-2207 PLSSCEVFLK
+2207 
-2217 VSCVCIK
+2217 
-2224 LSKYLKTFLFRQSN
+2224 
-2238 YSENER
+2238 
-2244 RTEAARSRYM
+2244 
-2254 PVATRG
+2254 
-2260 AVLYFVVADLEVL
+2260 
-2273 NPMYQFSLQW
+2273 
-2283 FSEKFIFATERPSQI
+2283 
-2298 EEDKDFLKL
+2298 
-2307 LHKMVDVLT
+2307 
-2316 NGVYEVVSY
+2316 
-2325 SLFAEHKIVFSFL
+2325 
-2338 LACAIMRNNAK
+2338 
-2349 YGDQW
+2349 
-2354 KELVDAG
+2354 
-2361 LGEVPR
+2361 
-2367 TPFEWVTV
+2367 
-2375 DMWRQCRYISLKIAA
+2375 
-2390 FDSLSVSMVKAT
+2390 
-2402 SQWELFHSHPQPY
+2402 
-2415 ELMATKQNLD
+2415 
-2425 DNADFDWTK
+2425 
-2434 ISSFGRLILIK
+2434 
-2445 LLRPECLLPSV
+2445 
-2456 RSFVRYEM
+2456 
-2464 GETFVTSK
+2464 
-2472 SLDLVEIYKQS
+2472 
-2483 VSNMPLIFVLSPGT
+2483 
-2497 DPSAQLLKYAKE
+2497 
-2509 TRGSTLHVD
+2509 
-2518 MVSLGRGQGPKAEDL
+2518 
-2533 IHKAQI
+2533 
-2539 LKGRWVFLQ
+2539 
-2548 NCHLAASFMPRL
+2548 
-2560 QAIVE
+2560 
-2565 DLNAPGSEVDSEFR
+2565 
-2579 LWLSSKPDH
+2579 
-2588 SFPVPILQKGLK
+2588 
-2600 MAVEPPRGIRSHLEL
+2600 
-2615 AFGSSGVNDVTPD
+2615 
-2628 LYSHGSPHKN
+2628 
-2638 WNRLL
+2638 
-2643 FALCCFNALAH
+2643 
-2654 ERQKYGTLGFNL
+2654 
-2666 SYDFTASDLEVS
+2666 
-2678 ILMLQQLLG
+2678 
-2687 DSPDVPWLALRHLT
+2687 
-2701 GLIGACFFQ
+2701 
-2710 VRESIMGLPLSDPPD
+2710 
-2725 VFGMHDN
+2725 
-2732 AEKAFMESEANRLIN
+2732 
-2747 VIINVQPKLATAS
+2747 
-2760 HDGLLNEA
+2760 
-2768 ELDSELTLAKILT
+2768 
-2781 SNVWSNSAL
+2781 
-2790 LTVARQEIDR
+2790 
-2800 FNRLLHTINVSLR
+2800 
-2813 ALSRALS
+2813 
-2820 GEIVMSDSLEQAF
+2820 
-2833 SALLLQRVPETW
+2833 
-2845 QAVSY
+2845 
-2850 ESCKPLGSW
+2850 
-2859 LEDLLQRVEFFST
+2859 
-2872 WSNLEEPTSYWV
+2872 
-2884 SAFFFPQGF
+2884 
-2893 LTAVLQNYARK
+2893 
-2904 HKIPVDSLTF
+2904 
-2914 NFHVRDFAFRTT
+2914 
-2926 ETPLNDGVRV
+2926 
-2936 FGLFMDSGRWDVDQR
+2936 
-2951 MLQESL
+2951 
-2957 PNIRYFRMPE
+2957 
-2967 IIFMPVQQTEDA
+2967 
-2979 SSSSMYSCPLYRTS
+2979 
-2993 RRAGSLSSTGHST
+2993 
-3006 NFVTAVNLETDLP
+3006 
-3019 SGHWTLRGTA
+3019 
-3029 LLVSVG
+3029 